1 MIQSLKIQNFQ
12 SHKESS
18 LEFVPGLN
26 VIVGSTD
33 SGKTSIIRA
42 LRWLVWNRP
51 GGEAFR
57 SDWGGITSVEIKINE
72 RNSIESGAH
81 KDYTLIQRLKSDK
94 YNQYFLNGTD
104 NLFQGFGSNVP
115 EKIAEILNITEVNL
129 QMQLDA
135 HFLLSK
141 SPGEVAAYF
150 NRIAH
155 LEKIDTVTRYIMSGL
170 RDLER
175 SQKQD
180 VKEIETLEE
189 EFTTY
194 DYLDKVEAELEVLED
209 LEKNWETKTKTLNS
223 LEHTINQ
230 IEGTNTDIEQHDRTL
245 SLKKPVEELL
255 ELHEKK
261 VDTWLLLEHIKE
273 ACEEISKIDADL
285 EYHQNIL
292 IAIPNHVDLLLDL
305 HKQRNTKEEYQE
317 SLSTLLESIYSH
329 DTFIK
334 NYKKDLEKMEA
345 EFHENLGEI
354 CPLCGNETN

>member
-1 MIQSLKIQNFQ
+1 MIQTLTIKNFQ
-12 SHKESS
+12 SHRDSH

-57 SDWGGITSVEIKINE
+57 SDWGGDTRVEVEVEDTIEKSLSHLIARFKSKEITNGYSINTKVL
-72 RNSIESGAH
+72 NAFGTGVPPI
-81 KDYTLIQRLKSDK
+81 IQK
-94 YNQYFLNGTD
+94 
-104 NLFQGFGSNVP
+104 
-115 EKIAEILNITEVNL
+115 ELNITEVNL

-150 NRIAH
+150 NKVAH
-155 LEKIDTVTRYIMSGL
+155 LEKIDTATRYIMSGL

-180 VKEIETLEE
+180 VAEIETLEE

-209 LEKNWETKTKTLNS
+209 LEKNWLTKHQNKGS
-223 LEHTINQ
+223 LESTIYK
-230 IEGTNTDIEQHDRTL
+230 IEKIEEEKEKHAGTL

-261 VDTWLLLEHIKE
+261 EGVWQVLDALQETRAEIGKAESDIEFLTKQSAVLPDVRYLLGLYILKKEKQEEEETLSNLFLEINSLELQIVDVRE
-273 ACEEISKIDADL
+273 DL
-285 EYHQNIL
+285 ES
-292 IAIPNHVDLLLDL
+292 AE
-305 HKQRNTKEEYQE
+305 T
-317 SLSTLLESIYSH
+317 
-329 DTFIK
+329 
-334 NYKKDLEKMEA
+334 